1 MGSNISKYSF
11 NKIKKTESNDHL
23 VRLQKN
29 GLVNLLGYADKLSM
43 ANSIEVRLPFMDF
56 RLIDF
61 ANKLQLNDKIK
72 GIRTKYILRESFS
85 KRLPDKVY
93 NSKLKIGFTTPIN
106 DLLQINSVKNIL
118 KRDSKL
124 KFIDNFKKN
133 VLIENF
139 YQNKFSNS
147 DFIYRILSVLI
158 WEELYFKEKRK
169 Q

>member
-11 NKIKKTESNDHL
+11 NKMKKTESDDYL
-23 VRLQKN
+23 VSLQKN

-61 ANKLQLNDKIK
+61 ANKLQLKDKIK
-72 GIRTKYILRESFS
+72 GIRTKHILRESFR
-85 KRLPDKVY
+85 KELPGEVY
-93 NSKLKIGFTTPIN
+93 NSKLKIGFTTPIH
-106 DLLQINSVKNIL
+106 DLLGTVSVKNIL

-124 KFIDNFKKN
+124 KFIDNSKKN
-133 VLIENF
+133 LLIENF
-139 YQNKFSNS
+139 YKNKFSNS

-158 WEELYFKEKRK
+158 WEELYLKEK
-169 Q
+169 